1 MLSKELISMPDSF
14 KNRFIE
20 AKEIRNVRWIDIANK
35 SGLDKASIS
44 QYKNGVHIPEQDALY
59 KLATALN
66 VNIEW
71 LMGHD
76 VPMENIHSIDEKE
89 TLRHYLKSLGY
100 EIMFVSAEMV
110 DGILMEINH
119 SENEILPLNKRRLPK
134 ITKGNN
140 SIILTEEEYSKLQ
153 DNIQNIAN
161 YELDKLFKEKG
172 GKKFE

>member
-1 MLSKELISMPDSF
+1 MADSF
-14 KNRFIE
+14 TKRFNE
-20 AKEIRNVRWIDIANK
+20 AKEIRNLRWIDIATK

-44 QYKNGVHIPEQDALY
+44 QYKNGVHIPEQEALY

-71 LMGHD
+71 LMGYD
-76 VPMENIHSIDEKE
+76 VPMDNVHSIDEAE

-100 EIMFVSAEMV
+100 EIIFVTTELV
-110 DGILMEINH
+110 DGKLIEINY
-119 SENEILPLNKRRLPK
+119 SENKVIPANKRRLPK
-134 ITKGNN
+134 ITKGNQ

-161 YELDKLFKEKG
+161 YELDKLFKAKERDS
-172 GKKFE
+172 